1 MIEITGDSSDTQY
14 YYSADQECTGI
25 RASDT
30 QYCLVGDNE
39 YSLPVTPTAKLSFQY
54 DDASVYQVLED
65 NGASQRVGEWS
76 RKQCF
81 NLFQC
86 WFGVNTLNLLLNSLY
101 SLCNSAYK
109 QRST

>member
-1 MIEITGDSSDTQY
+1 MSLQKLIKITGDSSATQY

-30 QYCLVGDNE
+30 QYCFVGDNE

-65 NGASQRVGEWS
+65 NGVSQRVGE
-76 RKQCF
+76 
-81 NLFQC
+81 
-86 WFGVNTLNLLLNSLY
+86 
-101 SLCNSAYK
+101 
-109 QRST
+109 

>member
-1 MIEITGDSSDTQY
+1 MFRNRKILFNFYRKNYVTVFFVNLSLQKFIKITGDSSDTQY

-65 NGASQRVGEWS
+65 NGASQRVGE
-76 RKQCF
+76 
-81 NLFQC
+81 
-86 WFGVNTLNLLLNSLY
+86 
-101 SLCNSAYK
+101 
-109 QRST
+109 